1 MARKPKVL
9 TEEEL
14 CAQIQAAQ
22 EKRAAADKR
31 AAAARNEEAKLQQ
44 RLQDLR
50 QQQHVKLL
58 LALDEALLDAGIQIQ
73 SQADI
78 RALVARLALPR
89 MGTVYFNKSS
99 PGDLTRVVQVFQ

>member
-1 MARKPKVL
+1 MARKPKAL

-50 QQQHVKLL
+50 QQQHVELL
-58 LALDEALLDAGIQIQ
+58 LALDEALLNAGIQIR

-78 RALVARLALPR
+78 QALVARLALPR
-89 MGTVYFNKSS
+89 LGTSGFKSVS
-99 PGDLTRVVQVFQ
+99 AGRDDDFA

>member
-1 MARKPKVL
+1 MARKPKAL

-50 QQQHVKLL
+50 QQQHVELL
-58 LALDEALLDAGIQIQ
+58 LALDVALLDAGIQIQ

-89 MGTVYFNKSS
+89 MGTSRPLPAAAGRDDDFA
-99 PGDLTRVVQVFQ
+99 